1 MCEALEINCFPLRFS
16 KSGHGLPSQGLTTHA
31 HYSLPSK
38 FFLAIIFSIILRKWI
53 LHFINKNSRGVS
65 DGKFILLLDVLIL
78 GLWEM
83 ATGEWNNIKIIY
95 GFFERKMGSF
105 FEGWSYVCSNGYG

>member
-38 FFLAIIFSIILRKWI
+38 FFLAIIFSIILRKSI
-53 LHFINKNSRGVS
+53 LHFINNICRDVS
-65 DGKFILLLDVLIL
+65 DGKGFSWDVLIFL
-78 GLWEM
+78 GPWEM
-83 ATGEWNNIKIIY
+83 ATGEWDSIIIID

-105 FEGWSYVCSNGYG
+105 FKGWSYVCSNGYG